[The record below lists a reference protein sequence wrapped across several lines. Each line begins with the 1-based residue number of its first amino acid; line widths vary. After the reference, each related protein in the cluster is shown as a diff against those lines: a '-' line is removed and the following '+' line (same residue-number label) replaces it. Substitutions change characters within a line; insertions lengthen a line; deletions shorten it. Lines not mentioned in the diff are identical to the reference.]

1 MIKFDIDIFRD
12 FVYQLVGSIY
22 NVHNELGPGLNEYIY
37 QEALAI
43 ELEEQ
48 NIVFEREKQISLTY
62 RNRPLEATYRL
73 DFYCACSTVVE
84 CKSVEQL
91 THNHRA
97 QLFNYM
103 RLVKAPIGI
112 LVNFAPKSAV
122 VERYFYNDETKEICD
137 VNGDVL
143 SHYDVQSNRKKY
155 NPILPVV

>member
-1 MIKFDIDIFRD
+1 
-12 FVYQLVGSIY
+12 
-22 NVHNELGPGLNEYIY
+22 
-37 QEALAI
+37 
-43 ELEEQ
+43 
-48 NIVFEREKQISLTY
+48 
-62 RNRPLEATYRL
+62 
-73 DFYCACSTVVE
+73 
-84 CKSVEQL
+84 
-91 THNHRA
+91 
-97 QLFNYM
+97 M